1 MPLDPSARTPVMCIT
16 MDGLALGHSEQVA
29 RLCEAGARWIQ
40 LRMKNAPRDGWL
52 SEALQ
57 AVNICRR
64 HGAVLIVNDDVDIA
78 MLSGA
83 DGVHVGSQDMAWHEA
98 RRRLEPGMIL
108 GGTVNN
114 AADADRAAAAGCLDY
129 VGVGPLR
136 FTGTKANLA
145 PVLGLDGARDLLRLL
160 GGLPAWVIG
169 GVEVADLPSLYGI
182 GAAGA
187 AVSSALF
194 RGGQVEETF
203 RRFQAAWPA
212 PNAAHLA

>member
-1 MPLDPSARTPVMCIT
+1 MM
-16 MDGLALGHSEQVA
+16 
-29 RLCEAGARWIQ
+29 
-40 LRMKNAPRDGWL
+40 
-52 SEALQ
+52 
-57 AVNICRR
+57 
-64 HGAVLIVNDDVDIA
+64 
-78 MLSGA
+78 
-83 DGVHVGSQDMAWHEA
+83 
-98 RRRLEPGMIL
+98 L

-145 PVLGLDGARDLLRLL
+145 PVLGLDGVGDLLRRL

-169 GVEVADLPSLYGI
+169 GVEAPDLPSLYGI

-194 RGGQVEETF
+194 RGGQVEDNF
-203 RRFQAAWPA
+203 RSFQAAWPA
-212 PNAAHLA
+212 TSAAHLA

>member
-40 LRMKNAPRDGWL
+40 LRMKHAPRDAWL

-57 AVNICRR
+57 SVRICRR

-83 DGVHVGSQDMAWHEA
+83 DGVHVGSLDMAWHEA
-98 RRRLEPGMIL
+98 RRRLEPGMML

-145 PVLGLDGARDLLRLL
+145 PVLGLDGVGDLLRRL

-169 GVEVADLPSLYGI
+169 GVEAPDLPSLYGI

-194 RGGQVEETF
+194 RGGQVEDNF
-203 RRFQAAWPA
+203 RSFQAAWPA
-212 PNAAHLA
+212 TSAAHLA